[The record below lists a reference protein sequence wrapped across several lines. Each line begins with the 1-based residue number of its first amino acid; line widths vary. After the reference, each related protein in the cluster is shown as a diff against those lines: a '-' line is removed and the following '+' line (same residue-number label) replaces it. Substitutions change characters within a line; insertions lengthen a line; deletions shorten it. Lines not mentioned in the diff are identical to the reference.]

1 MCSALYIIASP
12 LSYFVWLLYCMS
24 FNLWVIDSFFCIF
37 KLLFEILHELL
48 IRSQQTKT
56 GRDNTTKTSLIPS
69 QKAWCCFCD
78 LSFTN
83 CIFRFDLRYILPNLP
98 VQATRAPG
106 LFIS

>member
-1 MCSALYIIASP
+1 
-12 LSYFVWLLYCMS
+12 MS
-24 FNLWVIDSFFCIF
+24 FNLWVTDFFCCIF

-48 IRSQQTKT
+48 IRSQQTKK

-69 QKAWCCFCD
+69 QNAWVASAD

-98 VQATRAPG
+98 VQVTRAPG